1 MFVGTMAPNTSHYS
15 ILLSPAVFKSK
26 SNSIVPQ
33 LCHCQESE
41 KKFKEINEAYE
52 TLSDKRKRE
61 IYDLYGEDAARGAGQ
76 VMKAFMILT
85 RFMVF
90 IACLTI
96 NRFCR
101 IMVGTREAILIFSRG
116 VVSLDSLEGSVLM
129 APKGLEEDRAV
140 ITLRKWVTW
149 EMY

>member
-1 MFVGTMAPNTSHYS
+1 MPNTSHCS
-15 ILLSPAVFKSK
+15 ILLSAAVLKSE
-26 SNSIVPQ
+26 SNSMVPH

-61 IYDLYGEDAARGAGQ
+61 IYDLYGEDAAKGAGQ
-76 VMKAFMILT
+76 VMKALIILT
-85 RFMVF
+85 RLLMFM
-90 IACLTI
+90 ASLMT
-96 NRFCR
+96 NYFCR
-101 IMVGTREAILIFSRG
+101 ITVGTREATLIFSRG
-116 VVSLDSLEGSVLM
+116 AASLDSLEGSVLM